1 MGNGKIAY
9 RDKLFIKAL
18 RGRQEVY
25 NLTGKYSTGM
35 KDCERA
41 LSFCRRRIP
50 SRSIEYQL
58 MIDLGGTL
66 QWNNDHKGAKE
77 IIMKALKSINKN
89 KEKNA
94 YARCLN
100 VLGTIHFGIGEYEKT
115 LQYYRESIKLAEEMK
130 NKEGIAS
137 GSNNIGLYYWSTGK
151 LEKALQYFKM
161 AHKLWERIGNRV
173 GIGVASGNIG
183 LVHFSLGDLNKALG
197 YFLRNLEVSEEIN
210 HKIRIVIALGN
221 VGEVYKEK
229 GDIERALDFYQKA
242 LVLSTQLGIINEIAF
257 ANLYLGTAYAE
268 KGDLGEA
275 KKCLEKAKRTF
286 LKWNDSINLSS
297 VYVSLARTHREG
309 KDHKLSMECARK
321 ALSLTMQTGAKEQE
335 IGALRE
341 MGKTVSKSNPEK
353 ALSYLEKSIS
363 IAKDEVMKLEL
374 AKSSF
379 ELAKILKASGKSKD
393 AEKHMNKAKSIFK
406 KAGAQGWLQKTVY

>member
-1 MGNGKIAY
+1 MKNSEIAY

-41 LSFCRRRIP
+41 LSFCRKRIP
-50 SRSIEYQL
+50 SCSIEYQL
-58 MIDLGGTL
+58 MMDLGGTL

-161 AHKLWERIGNRV
+161 AHKIWEGIGNRV

-197 YFLRNLEVSEEIN
+197 YFLTNMEVSE
-210 HKIRIVIALGN
+210 
-221 VGEVYKEK
+221 
-229 GDIERALDFYQKA
+229 
-242 LVLSTQLGIINEIAF
+242 
-257 ANLYLGTAYAE
+257 
-268 KGDLGEA
+268 
-275 KKCLEKAKRTF
+275 
-286 LKWNDSINLSS
+286 
-297 VYVSLARTHREG
+297 
-309 KDHKLSMECARK
+309 
-321 ALSLTMQTGAKEQE
+321 
-335 IGALRE
+335 
-341 MGKTVSKSNPEK
+341 
-353 ALSYLEKSIS
+353 
-363 IAKDEVMKLEL
+363 
-374 AKSSF
+374 
-379 ELAKILKASGKSKD
+379 
-393 AEKHMNKAKSIFK
+393 
-406 KAGAQGWLQKTVY
+406 